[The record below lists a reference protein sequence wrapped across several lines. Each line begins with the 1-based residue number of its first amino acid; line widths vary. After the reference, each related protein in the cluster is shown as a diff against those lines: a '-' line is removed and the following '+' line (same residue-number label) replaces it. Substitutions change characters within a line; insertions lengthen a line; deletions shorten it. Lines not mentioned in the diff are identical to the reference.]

1 LEVTQKEVYFQSP
14 NFHAG
19 TIKIPILKSCSLT
32 RYVDEK
38 HLDIVLI
45 YVCLQS
51 SLFQSHFPANIYVVY
66 GFKYITINL
75 RKRKV

>member
-1 LEVTQKEVYFQSP
+1 MAKEVYFLAP
-14 NFHAG
+14 NFHG
-19 TIKIPILKSCSLT
+19 GIIKIPILNSCSLT

-38 HLDIVLI
+38 HLHNFLI
-45 YVCLQS
+45 YASLQG
-51 SLFQSHFPANIYVVY
+51 SLFQSHFPANMYVVY